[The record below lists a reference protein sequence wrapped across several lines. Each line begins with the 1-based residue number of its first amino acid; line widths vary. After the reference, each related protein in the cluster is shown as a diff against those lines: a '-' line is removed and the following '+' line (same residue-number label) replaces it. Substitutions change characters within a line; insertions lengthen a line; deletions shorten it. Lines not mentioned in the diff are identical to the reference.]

1 MVYPVW
7 KIVLKFLKKQ
17 NKSRTK
23 LILPYNPSSN
33 TPGCLFHGN
42 ENFSSH
48 KNLYVCVHS
57 RSIYHHPKLE
67 NSLNVLQ
74 HIHTVGYHL
83 VTKRNE
89 LLIHSS
95 CMNLKAISNDK
106 KSPKSWILHDAR
118 RSNQSF
124 LKEIG
129 PGCSMEGLMLKLTLQ
144 YFGHL
149 MQRVGKD
156 SDAGRDCGQE
166 EKGTT
171 EDEMAGW
178 HHRLNGH
185 ESEWTPGVG
194 DGQGGLACC
203 DSWGRKES
211 DTTERLNW
219 TELKVSW
226 KNFL

>member
-89 LLIHSS
+89 LLDPHND
-95 CMNLKAISNDK
+95 MNESQKLNSVKEARPRGKEKSTWKLKCK
-106 KSPKSWILHDAR
+106 L
-118 RSNQSF
+118 NQSD
-124 LKEIG
+124 KNYAN
-129 PGCSMEGLMLKLTLQ
+129 GC
-144 YFGHL
+144 
-149 MQRVGKD
+149 
-156 SDAGRDCGQE
+156 
-166 EKGTT
+166 
-171 EDEMAGW
+171 
-178 HHRLNGH
+178 
-185 ESEWTPGVG
+185 
-194 DGQGGLACC
+194 
-203 DSWGRKES
+203 
-211 DTTERLNW
+211 
-219 TELKVSW
+219 
-226 KNFL
+226 